1 MSEASATT
9 DPAPADGRIVVEQR
23 GHILLMGLDRIAK
36 RNGVN
41 EKMFVE
47 LAQAYDRLERDTKL
61 RVGVLHAFGPHFSAG
76 IQLDQLQ
83 HKFRAGLHLTPSG
96 LVDPFGLFPPLRT
109 KPVVAA
115 VQGISFTITI
125 ELMLAADIVIAAS
138 DCRFGQIEVKRGIFA
153 NHGATI
159 RMVERAGWGN
169 AMRYLLTG
177 DEFDAATAWRLGMVQ
192 EIVEPGQQF
201 GRAIECAER
210 IAAQAPLAVQ
220 ATLANAR
227 RAVLHGPE
235 SAMLEFGPVQQRLFD
250 SEDAEEGVR
259 SFLDKRPANF
269 TGK

>member
-1 MSEASATT
+1 MTE
-9 DPAPADGRIVVEQR
+9 PHPDGRIVVEPR
-23 GHILLMGLDRIAK
+23 GHILMIGLDRVAK
-36 RNGVN
+36 LNGVS

-47 LAQAYDRLERDTKL
+47 LAEAYDRLEQDPEL

-83 HKFRAGLHLTPSG
+83 ARFKAGLHLTPSG
-96 LVDPFGLFPPLRT
+96 HVDPFGLFPPLRS

-138 DCRFGQIEVKRGIFA
+138 DCRFGQIEVRRGIFA

-177 DEFDAATAWRLGMVQ
+177 DEFDAATALRLGMVQ
-192 EIVEPGQQF
+192 EVVEPGRQLD
-201 GRAIECAER
+201 RALELAEK

-220 ATLANAR
+220 ATIANAR
-227 RAVLHGPE
+227 RAVLYGIE
-235 SAMLEFGPVQQRLFD
+235 SAALEMGPLQQTLFAT
-250 SEDAEEGVR
+250 EDAAEGVQ
-259 SFLDKRPANF
+259 SFKEKRAAAF
-269 TGK
+269 KGR

>member
-1 MSEASATT
+1 MT
-9 DPAPADGRIVVEQR
+9 DTPSPDGRIVVEQR
-23 GHILLMGLDRIAK
+23 GHILLMGLDRVPK
-36 RNGVN
+36 LNGVS

-47 LAQAYDRLERDTKL
+47 LAQAYDRLEKDPDL

-83 HKFRAGLHLTPSG
+83 ERFKNGLHLTPFG
-96 LVDPFGLFPPLRT
+96 HVDPFGLFPPLRT

-138 DCRFGQIEVKRGIFA
+138 DCRFGQIEVRRGIFA

-177 DEFDAATAWRLGMVQ
+177 DEFDAATALRLGMVQ
-192 EIVEPGQQF
+192 EVVEPGRQL
-201 GRAIECAER
+201 GRALELAEK

-220 ATLANAR
+220 ATITNAR
-227 RAVLHGPE
+227 QAVLYGPE
-235 SAMLEFGPVQQRLFD
+235 SAVLQFGPLQQELFAT
-250 SEDAEEGVR
+250 EDAAEGVM
-259 SFLDKRPANF
+259 SFKEKRAAVF
-269 TGK
+269 KGK

>member
-1 MSEASATT
+1 MT
-9 DPAPADGRIVVEQR
+9 DTNGRIVVEQR
-23 GHILLMGLDRIAK
+23 GHLLLIGLDRVAK
-36 RNGVN
+36 LTGVS
-41 EKMFVE
+41 EKMFIE
-47 LAQAYDRLERDTKL
+47 LADAYDRLEKDPEL

-83 HKFRAGLHLTPSG
+83 ERFKQGLHLTPFG
-96 LVDPFGLFPPLRT
+96 HVDPFGLFPPLRT

-159 RMVERAGWGN
+159 RIVERAGWGN

-177 DEFDAATAWRLGMVQ
+177 DEFDSATALRLGLVQ
-192 EIVEPGQQF
+192 EVVEPGQQLP
-201 GRAIECAER
+201 RAIELAEK

-220 ATLANAR
+220 ATLTNAR
-227 RAVLHGPE
+227 RAVLHGVE
-235 SAMLEFGPVQQRLFD
+235 SAVMEFGPLQQELFAT
-250 SEDAEEGVR
+250 EDAAEGVL
-259 SFLDKRPANF
+259 SFKEKRQADF
-269 TGK
+269 KGR